1 MENQCFYIENI
12 LEFTYLHLKLIR
24 MIVTGNPLFTG
35 VSGKL
40 KNLVVKQYK
49 DKTVITAVPDMSGR
63 KLSQKQKDANLR
75 MRFAILSAKKITAD
89 PRKKQRACEMLE
101 VPPNKVFRAIVK
113 QFLLT
118 DGYGTILEETEQ
130 EKLDKETLSTLKRI
144 ITTEVPDAELM
155 LFGNRAKGAYDAQS
169 DWDILILT
177 TNDYPQTIKW
187 ELQEKLFNVT
197 IQQGT
202 RVNILLTQKTKWL
215 AMQEYEALRKRI
227 EEELLAV
234 M

>member
-1 MENQCFYIENI
+1 
-12 LEFTYLHLKLIR
+12 

-49 DKTVITAVPDMSGR
+49 GKTVITTVPDMSHR
-63 KLSQKQKDANLR
+63 KLSQKQKDVNER
-75 MRFAILSAKKITAD
+75 MRLAIRVAKNITAK
-89 PRKKQRACEMLE
+89 PREKERIGKMLQ

-118 DGYGTILEETEQ
+118 DRYAPIFEETEQ
-130 EKLDKETLSTLKRI
+130 EKLDKQTLSSLKTI
-144 ITTEVPDAELM
+144 IITEVPGAEVM

-177 TNDYPQTIKW
+177 PNDHPPSLKW

-202 RVNILLTQKTKWL
+202 RVNILLAQKTNWL
-215 AMQEYEALRKRI
+215 AGQEYEVIRKRI
-227 EEELLAV
+227 EKELLPV
-234 M
+234 T

>member
-1 MENQCFYIENI
+1 
-12 LEFTYLHLKLIR
+12 

-49 DKTVITAVPDMSGR
+49 DKTVITAVPDMSKR
-63 KLSQKQKDANLR
+63 KLSKKQKDANVL
-75 MRFAILSAKKITAD
+75 MKYAIMSAKKITAD
-89 PRKKQRACEMLE
+89 PRNKQRACEMLQI
-101 VPPNKVFRAIVK
+101 PPNKVFRAIVK
-113 QFLLT
+113 HFLLT
-118 DGYGTILEETEQ
+118 NGYGTLFNETGQ
-130 EKLDKETLSTLKRI
+130 ERLDKETLGTLRTI

-177 TNDYPQTIKW
+177 SNDYPQTLKW

-197 IQQGT
+197 MSQGT
-202 RVNILLTQKTKWL
+202 RVNILLAQKTKWQTG
-215 AMQEYEALRKRI
+215 QEYEVLRKRI
-227 EEELLAV
+227 EKELLPV
-234 M
+234 V